1 MGLFW
6 LKNYGNGPLS
16 LESYRHDESVDED
29 GVQTVSGR
37 KAATRKGTPNQEGKY
52 LFFCLTRDP
61 SSTKLTAH

>member
-16 LESYRHDESVDED
+16 LESCCHDESVDEG

-37 KAATRKGTPNQEGKY
+37 KAATRKGIPNQGGQIFIF
-52 LFFCLTRDP
+52 LFD
-61 SSTKLTAH
+61 A